1 MIRFDYS
8 KLQFLKVLFQTL
20 LASSI
25 FLLSSCGGAQVVET
39 AAVSAQDQAQDTY
52 QGVVELGAYVVRV
65 VNEQAVEPYLSNNPM
80 LPDNA
85 EVGFTPKYVPLRLAV
100 DSDGNLL
107 ISSSSSIVTDF
118 GVIDIETSKTIISQ
132 ENEHLLIIQINEQ
145 VAVYKLPPIGSD
157 EAFKVDF
164 SDNYS
169 KYRILSFEQRA
180 SGNILLKLESFEL
193 NR

>member
-1 MIRFDYS
+1 
-8 KLQFLKVLFQTL
+8 
-20 LASSI
+20 
-25 FLLSSCGGAQVVET
+25 
-39 AAVSAQDQAQDTY
+39 
-52 QGVVELGAYVVRV
+52 
-65 VNEQAVEPYLSNNPM
+65 M

-132 ENEHLLIIQINEQ
+132 ENEHLLIIQINDQ

-157 EAFKVDF
+157 KAFKVDF

-193 NR
+193 NK

>member
-1 MIRFDYS
+1 MIQFDYS
-8 KLQFLKVLFQTL
+8 KSQLFKVLFQTL

-25 FLLSSCGGAQVVET
+25 FLLSSCGPQVVEPV
-39 AAVSAQDQAQDTY
+39 AVKAQNQAQDTY

-132 ENEHLLIIQINEQ
+132 ENEHLLIIQINDQ

-157 EAFKVDF
+157 QAFNVDF

-193 NR
+193 NK